1 MAGDAALYASTAR
14 VRYNTGME
22 TTEPMRCPW
31 PGADADY
38 IRYHDEEWG
47 VPLHDDRKL
56 FSLLILEGAQAGLS
70 WITILKR
77 REGYFRA
84 FEGFDPE
91 RMARYGEADI
101 ERLMADSG
109 IIRNRR
115 KIESAIANA
124 RAYLRLAEELSAE
137 RNPFA
142 TWLWAFVDGKPIVNR
157 PKTLSEVPAVT
168 PLAETISKELKRKG
182 FSFVGPT
189 IIYAYMQSAGLVDD
203 HLVSC
208 FRKTKTPAGGA
219 RGR

>member
-1 MAGDAALYASTAR
+1 M
-14 VRYNTGME
+14 NTI
-22 TTEPMRCPW
+22 EPHRCPW
-31 PGADADY
+31 CGTDADY
-38 IRYHDEEWG
+38 VRYHDEEWG
-47 VPLHDDRKL
+47 VPLRDDKKL
-56 FSLLILEGAQAGLS
+56 FPLLILEGAQAGLS

-77 REGYFRA
+77 RDGYFRA
-84 FEGFDPE
+84 FDGLDPE
-91 RMARYGEADI
+91 RLARYEEADI
-101 ERLMADSG
+101 TRLMADPG

-115 KIESAIANA
+115 KIESTISNA
-124 RAYLRLAEELSAE
+124 KAYLRLAEELSTE
-137 RNPFA
+137 QNPFA
-142 TWLWAFVDGKPIVNR
+142 AWLWTFVEGKPIVNR
-157 PKTLSEVPAVT
+157 PKALSEVPAVT